1 MKLSSSIN
9 EATKNRLHQRMT
21 SRVPLPLDWSN
32 NRLVHRNHR
41 PVHWVVWPRLCTRH
55 RSRNKWCLVI
65 DYEKK
70 QPVSDD
76 SQRESF
82 KPKIFL
88 SRQRIEET
96 YGSIRIHA
104 QRETVEQCQ
113 WDWSIRYERWTTG
126 WSGEECDL
134 DRFSRCIETT
144 EDRSLRCPASIS
156 YVFSSDECLSL
167 HSFDFLPLVRRTLHL
182 GLNEEERAEVLGA
195 GQNAWI
201 YFITRLRLYVQIS
214 LHLVLPNPPSP
225 VSSRLFSLCCK
236 CLYVL
241 QFNSMILIGK

>member
-1 MKLSSSIN
+1 MLFRMILEPMMKLSSSIN

-156 YVFSSDECLSL
+156 YVFSSDECLSR
-167 HSFDFLPLVRRTLHL
+167 HSFDFLPSFSTSNTSFGSERRGT
-182 GLNEEERAEVLGA
+182 RWS
-195 GQNAWI
+195 AWCW
-201 YFITRLRLYVQIS
+201 T
-214 LHLVLPNPPSP
+214 
-225 VSSRLFSLCCK
+225 K
-236 CLYVL
+236 CLNLFYYSSSTLRTNITSFGFAQSSVAGVFSFVFIVL
-241 QFNSMILIGK
+241 